1 MGCQCA
7 KKDQDDESEILKGA
21 NKEVKSI
28 PHKNPDSQNTFNSNL
43 HTNIHSGIISP
54 TQNDLLLA
62 SKIQYNPNDI
72 PNQQHNNSTN
82 NNVSNKQQHQQ
93 QQPAIC
99 ENEAL
104 LQPKLLQSIRE
115 DNNNNFNND
124 DKLNCPPFLNEQ
136 QQSTEQQQQQQP
148 QLQIKEP
155 APRTDNS
162 FANQSVNKV
171 SETES
176 KQRKKIEYNNEVFTL
191 INKIRQDPPSFA
203 QDIEDAISKI
213 TTIDGKLIYKGAVK
227 VSIKTGESVFKDAAN
242 KLRQMEPLE
251 PFELCEDIA
260 IVVPDEEDKM
270 KNTKVLQ
277 ELVEEKRKEVDIDS
291 YFKDLIKD
299 PYTSVL
305 LMVIDDNGKNT
316 GKKRD
321 VVLGKEFTKMAVTSR
336 RVKKTFCAY
345 LTFAK

>member
-7 KKDQDDESEILKGA
+7 KKDQDDESEILKGT

-72 PNQQHNNSTN
+72 PNQQQHNDSTNN
-82 NNVSNKQQHQQ
+82 NNVSNKQQQQQQQ
-93 QQPAIC
+93 QQPALY

-104 LQPKLLQSIRE
+104 LQPKLPQSIRE
-115 DNNNNFNND
+115 DNNFNNNNNND
-124 DKLNCPPFLNEQ
+124 DKLNCPFLNE
-136 QQSTEQQQQQQP
+136 QQQQP

>member
-1 MGCQCA
+1 MGCQCT
-7 KKDQDDESEILKGA
+7 KKDQDDESEILKGN
-21 NKEVKSI
+21 NKEAKSI

-43 HTNIHSGIISP
+43 HTNIQSGIISP

-62 SKIQYNPNDI
+62 NKIQFNLNDNPNQF
-72 PNQQHNNSTN
+72 NENMNSII
-82 NNVSNKQQHQQ
+82 NKQQ
-93 QQPAIC
+93 PMIYD
-99 ENEAL
+99 NEAL
-104 LQPKLLQSIRE
+104 LQPKLPQSIRE
-115 DNNNNFNND
+115 DNFNNE
-124 DKLNCPPFLNEQ
+124 DKDLKNNYPMLNEQ
-136 QQSTEQQQQQQP
+136 PFTEQQQ

-242 KLRQMEPLE
+242 KLRQMEPLQ

-321 VVLGKEFTKMAVTSR
+321 VVLGKDFTKIAVTSR

-345 LTFAK
+345 FTFAK

>member
-7 KKDQDDESEILKGA
+7 KKDQDDESEIVKGN

-43 HTNIHSGIISP
+43 HTNIQSGIISP

-62 SKIQYNPNDI
+62 NKIQFNPSDI
-72 PNQQHNNSTN
+72 PNQHNDNTN
-82 NNVSNKQQHQQ
+82 NVTNKQQSM
-93 QQPAIC
+93 IYDG
-99 ENEAL
+99 EAL
-104 LQPKLLQSIRE
+104 LQPKLPQSIRE
-115 DNNNNFNND
+115 EHLNNE
-124 DKLNCPPFLNEQ
+124 DKELKETCPPILNDQ
-136 QQSTEQQQQQQP
+136 PSNDHQQQQ
-148 QLQIKEP
+148 LQVKEP

-176 KQRKKIEYNNEVFTL
+176 KQRKKIEYNSEVFTL
-191 INKIRQDPPSFA
+191 INKIRQDPPAFA

-242 KLRQMEPLE
+242 KLRQMEPLQ

-270 KNTKVLQ
+270 KNSKVLQ
-277 ELVEEKRKEVDIDS
+277 ELVEEKRQEVNIDS

-345 LTFAK
+345 FTFAT